1 MLNKPILYNYKGQY
15 ILIKE
20 IQLVCTDFYQNNF
33 AKGREYTVVG
43 TIQKAETGHHHTDF
57 ILIVEKI
64 ANDEFFEMP

>member
-1 MLNKPILYNYKGQY
+1 
-15 ILIKE
+15 
-20 IQLVCTDFYQNNF
+20 LVCTDFYQNNF